1 MEPQCWH
8 ATRVDVGEV
17 KCLMLTRRSSTLDLV
32 VHLMSGAPACE
43 SLVKAIEMW
52 RLHVGTS
59 ISWQTRSLTH
69 AFGSSRISVAH
80 NRRSAK
86 FIIGFHQQ

>member
-32 VHLMSGAPACE
+32 VHLMSGAPAC
-43 SLVKAIEMW
+43 
-52 RLHVGTS
+52 
-59 ISWQTRSLTH
+59 
-69 AFGSSRISVAH
+69 
-80 NRRSAK
+80 
-86 FIIGFHQQ
+86 